1 LGYSKEDLSNMN
13 VIELHPPWM
22 HKEAQSI
29 VAEMLAYERTHCPL
43 PLIGKSGKLIPA
55 ETRVSFGRW
64 SGKNC
69 IYGIS
74 KDLSKEQE
82 ALQKFDRLFRMNP
95 APMALSSLPE
105 RKILEVNNAFLKFSG
120 YTAEEVLGKTSKE
133 LGLFTDENAVLSAAR
148 MLDEYGRFHDM
159 ELRVRIKDGTIREGI
174 FFGDLIENQG
184 EKYLLTVMT
193 DITERKKIAAER
205 EKLILELQCAIGEI
219 KTLRGI
225 VPICAS
231 CKKIRDDS
239 GYWEQV
245 EAYVSRHTEARFSH
259 GICPECMKKFYSDF
273 MPEQEKTD

>member
-1 LGYSKEDLSNMN
+1 
-13 VIELHPPWM
+13 M